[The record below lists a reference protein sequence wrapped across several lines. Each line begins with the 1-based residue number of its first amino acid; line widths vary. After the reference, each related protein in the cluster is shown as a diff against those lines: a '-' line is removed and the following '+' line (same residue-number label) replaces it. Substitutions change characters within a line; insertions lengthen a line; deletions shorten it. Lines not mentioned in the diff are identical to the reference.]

1 MSKER
6 LKQIFDAVQ
15 GTPLWSM
22 QLIKVKAEREGVT
35 YHDREICLRPEGSIR
50 DFAHQLS
57 KYYLSDSGIDSFA
70 SVDDYTG
77 DVVGN
82 VIYKLQRDN
91 NLIQNGFDA
100 LINEAANPD
109 TEGPI
114 GQCKYSAYM
123 ILGTISLQDEQLPI
137 KFVSM
142 QSPITVMNNKFLWR
156 ETNTLNKV
164 SEPILSLKK
173 TVDVIIAGDTVY
185 MLSMAGENL
194 FGMERAYK
202 AVCKNKVNDIIACDF
217 LTNAEQFE
225 KTATTGQNPRRFV
238 SYNQS
243 RLDALKNANR
253 RKSLAKKFGL
263 QLSDTR
269 INTDDKQTTERLIKF
284 LCNKAMLDPLDSS
297 PVEVAAAKSWK

>member
-1 MSKER
+1 
-6 LKQIFDAVQ
+6 
-15 GTPLWSM
+15 M
-22 QLIKVKAEREGVT
+22 QLIKVKAVRDGVA
-35 YHDREICLRPEGSIR
+35 YHAREIYLKPKFSIR

-57 KYYLSDSGIDSFA
+57 KNYLSDNGIDSFA

-82 VIYKLQRDN
+82 VIYKLQSDN

-100 LINEAANPD
+100 LIHEVANPD

-114 GQCKYSAYM
+114 RQGEYRAYM
-123 ILGTISLQDEQLPI
+123 ILGTVFLEGEQLPI
-137 KFVSM
+137 KLVSM
-142 QSPITVMNNKFLWR
+142 QSPITAMNNKFLWY
-156 ETNTLNKV
+156 ETNEFKKV
-164 SEPILSLKK
+164 EEPVLSLKK

-185 MLSMAGENL
+185 MLTMAGENL

-202 AVCKNKVNDIIACDF
+202 TVCKNKVNEIIASDF

-253 RKSLAKKFGL
+253 RKRLAKKFGM
-263 QLSDTR
+263 QLSDAR

-297 PVEVAAAKSWK
+297 PVEVAAAKNWQ

>member
-1 MSKER
+1 
-6 LKQIFDAVQ
+6 
-15 GTPLWSM
+15 M
-22 QLIKVKAEREGVT
+22 QLIKVKAVRDGVA
-35 YHDREICLRPEGSIR
+35 YHAREIYLKPKFSIR

-57 KYYLSDSGIDSFA
+57 KNYLSDNGIDSFA

-82 VIYKLQRDN
+82 VIYKLQSDN

-100 LINEAANPD
+100 LIHEVANPD

-114 GQCKYSAYM
+114 RQGEYRAYM
-123 ILGTISLQDEQLPI
+123 ILGTVSLQGEQLPI
-137 KFVSM
+137 KLVSM
-142 QSPITVMNNKFLWR
+142 QSPIAAMNNKFLWY
-156 ETNTLNKV
+156 ETNEFKKV
-164 SEPILSLKK
+164 EEPVLSLKK

-185 MLSMAGENL
+185 MLTMAGENL

-202 AVCKNKVNDIIACDF
+202 TVCKNKVNEIIASDF

-253 RKSLAKKFGL
+253 RKRLAKKFGM
-263 QLSDTR
+263 QLSDAR

-297 PVEVAAAKSWK
+297 PVEVAAAKNWQ

>member
-1 MSKER
+1 
-6 LKQIFDAVQ
+6 
-15 GTPLWSM
+15 M
-22 QLIKVKAEREGVT
+22 QLIKVKAVRDGVA
-35 YHDREICLRPEGSIR
+35 YHAREIYLKPKFSIR

-57 KYYLSDSGIDSFA
+57 KNYLSDNGIDSFA

-82 VIYKLQRDN
+82 VIYKLQSDN

-100 LINEAANPD
+100 LIHEVANPD

-114 GQCKYSAYM
+114 RQGEYRAYM
-123 ILGTISLQDEQLPI
+123 ILGTVFLEGEQLPI
-137 KFVSM
+137 KLVSM
-142 QSPITVMNNKFLWR
+142 QSPITAMNNKFLWY
-156 ETNTLNKV
+156 ETNEFKKV
-164 SEPILSLKK
+164 EEPVLSLKK

-185 MLSMAGENL
+185 MLTMAGENL

-202 AVCKNKVNDIIACDF
+202 TVCKNKVNEIIACDF

-253 RKSLAKKFGL
+253 RKRLAKKFGM
-263 QLSDTR
+263 QLSDAR

-297 PVEVAAAKSWK
+297 PVEVAAAKNWQ

>member
-1 MSKER
+1 
-6 LKQIFDAVQ
+6 
-15 GTPLWSM
+15 
-22 QLIKVKAEREGVT
+22 
-35 YHDREICLRPEGSIR
+35 
-50 DFAHQLS
+50 
-57 KYYLSDSGIDSFA
+57 
-70 SVDDYTG
+70 
-77 DVVGN
+77 
-82 VIYKLQRDN
+82 
-91 NLIQNGFDA
+91 
-100 LINEAANPD
+100 
-109 TEGPI
+109 
-114 GQCKYSAYM
+114 M

-156 ETNTLNKV
+156 ETNTFNKV

-263 QLSDTR
+263 QLSHTR